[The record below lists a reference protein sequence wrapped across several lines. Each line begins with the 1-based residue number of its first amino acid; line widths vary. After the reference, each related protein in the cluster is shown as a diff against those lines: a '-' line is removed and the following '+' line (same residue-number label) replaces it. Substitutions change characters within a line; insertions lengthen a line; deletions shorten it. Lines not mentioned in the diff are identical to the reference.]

1 MTGRHQQQRAA
12 HGRSTELWMEGEA
25 AEKAGEAKKAIQLF
39 AQAAIAEE
47 DGGNPLRARLLW
59 EQIAA
64 RVGLTST
71 VLERLAAANERARL
85 LEDAYDLWRAAAVR
99 LSAEGKQD
107 QAARAKERA
116 RELKGRAAP
125 HATTELA
132 LKALEGADLA
142 YVADLDG

>member
-1 MTGRHQQQRAA
+1 MAGRQHQRAD
-12 HGRSTELWMEGEA
+12 HGRSTALWMEGEA
-25 AEKAGEAKKAIQLF
+25 AEKAGQSKKAIQLF

-47 DGGNPLRARLLW
+47 DGGHPLRARLLW
-59 EQIAA
+59 EQISQ

-71 VLERLAAANERARL
+71 VLERLAAANERAKL
-85 LEDAYDLWRAAAVR
+85 FEDAYDLWRAAAVR
-99 LSAEGKQD
+99 LHAEGRTE

-116 RELKGRAAP
+116 QLLKPRMTP

-132 LKALEGADLA
+132 SKALEGADLS